1 MTALAMIFRPRSQPL
16 PGTPLR
22 KDRPSG
28 ATLKPTCM
36 PTRLNQSDQALA
48 LLYHAR
54 SATPFFSQGGQ
65 PCARIPSE
73 VDSGRTFALRS
84 ADFRDWVTA
93 NFYSE
98 FETAPSS
105 IALRAALRTLEARAQ
120 YDGSPVQ
127 KVDHRV
133 SFQGDPFAPSKIL
146 LDLANAAGEILEIT
160 SQGWTLTDNL
170 RHSFRHSPGMLP
182 LSSPANPQSPTPNP
196 DPLQALVQLFHLAE
210 GAHTRVLFWLVSSLR
225 PTGPYPI
232 LVLRGPASSGKSTL
246 ARALRN
252 LIDPC
257 TAPLRLLPT
266 RDRELLQLAPH
277 NWILVFDN
285 IHRVPIKISEALCA
299 LSSGAALETAQP
311 DYRDKTL
318 AEIARPIILIAPLD
332 EAQSP
337 WTPTRSLST
346 RTLAIDLAPLA
357 PRPEAAVWSDF
368 ESLRAPALAALADA
382 VSSALRHL
390 RDIDLGH
397 VARFSDSVAWSAAA
411 APVLGLTPAA
421 IVDAVADPDSMWLG
435 VDPLRDTLYTLLR
448 SRPHQAWSGEAATLL
463 TQLRALAPLATLPST
478 PKGLSQALAR
488 IPGITASSGRGH
500 LRTLS
505 VFKTNEKLHHQTQK
519 HP

>member
-1 MTALAMIFRPRSQPL
+1 
-16 PGTPLR
+16 
-22 KDRPSG
+22 
-28 ATLKPTCM
+28 M
-36 PTRLNQSDQALA
+36 PKRLNQSDQALA

-54 SATPFFSQGGQ
+54 SSKPFFSQGGQ
-65 PCARIPSE
+65 PCARIPSG

-105 IALRAALRTLEARAQ
+105 LALRAALRTLEARAQ
-120 YDGSPVQ
+120 YDGSPAQ
-127 KVDHRV
+127 KVEHRV
-133 SFQGDPFAPSKIL
+133 SFEGDPFAPSKIL
-146 LDLANAAGEILEIT
+146 LDLANTAGEILEIT

-170 RHSFRHSPGMLP
+170 RHSFRHSPGTLP
-182 LSSPANPQSPTPNP
+182 LPVPTSHQPP
-196 DPLQALVQLFHLAE
+196 TTSHAPLAELSVLFHLTPPAC
-210 GAHTRVLFWLVSSLR
+210 TRLLFWLASSLR

-252 LIDPC
+252 LIDPSS
-257 TAPLRLLPT
+257 APLRLLPA

-285 IHRVPIKISEALCA
+285 VHRVPIKISEALCA

-337 WTPTRSLST
+337 WIPTRSLAT
-346 RTLAIDLAPLA
+346 RSLAIDLAPLA
-357 PRPEAAVWSDF
+357 APRPEAAVRSDF
-368 ESLRAPALAALADA
+368 EALRAPALAALADA

-390 RDIDLGH
+390 RDIDLSH
-397 VARFSDSVAWSAAA
+397 IARFPDSVAWSAAA
-411 APVLGLTPAA
+411 APVLGLDHSA
-421 IVDAVADPDSMWLG
+421 ILEAVADPESMWLG

-448 SRPHQAWSGEAATLL
+448 SRPHQSWSGEAAALL

-488 IPGITASSGRGH
+488 IPGITASSTQGTHGR
-500 LRTLS
+500 RTLS
-505 VFKTNEKLHHQTQK
+505 VSKNIGKMRHQTQK